1 MMSLWN
7 KSEVITVPVI
17 ITSSADETAGVGAK
31 VGALLRAGDVI
42 CLYGNLGA
50 GKTRFAKGVA
60 LGLGVKD
67 PVTSPTFTLIN
78 EYQGRLPFYHMD
90 AYRLEDPLEMEE
102 LGCEEYFYGDGVTV
116 VEWADRAPETLPEE
130 RLDITI
136 KRRPEGEDYREI
148 TLTPRGEKYRRLV
161 EELTTVVRAGN

>member
-90 AYRLEDPLEMEE
+90 AYRLEDPWKWRNW
-102 LGCEEYFYGDGVTV
+102 GARIIFT
-116 VEWADRAPETLPEE
+116 ATA
-130 RLDITI
+130 
-136 KRRPEGEDYREI
+136 
-148 TLTPRGEKYRRLV
+148 
-161 EELTTVVRAGN
+161 